1 MEGKIV
7 GKPNRYYAQLVNMP
21 DFVKGR
27 YAYNILKYRRLE
39 VFIIEPHRD
48 EYCDVYETDGNL
60 VTNNYVPI
68 SCFKII
74 INCMY

>member
-21 DFVKGR
+21 DFVKSR

-39 VFIIEPHRD
+39 IFIIE
-48 EYCDVYETDGNL
+48 NL
-60 VTNNYVPI
+60 MEMSIV
-68 SCFKII
+68 
-74 INCMY
+74 MYMRQMVI